1 MLSDFLHKQMIV
13 IHLAAFHEL
22 CSSFLVSCLLSERRV
37 CLAHSAFQIY
47 IKGSKTIAKNS
58 FLFLFLL

>member
-47 IKGSKTIAKNS
+47 TYI
-58 FLFLFLL
+58 